1 MRVNDVIADGNPNSG
16 FELRMFRWQFIYRLQ
31 RLDFRKW
38 RCLMG
43 KFELFF
49 WLVFTWLE
57 CVFITKH
64 CFFMVIVI
72 CGVLKRFRMS
82 PTLCRWYSFSSG
94 VGTSAEWF
102 WLLLINCVGGIFDP
116 PHPSLS
122 MKTSSTLIW
131 RSRHR
136 NIFLRRIVKG
146 WPEQFSFL
154 TLDGTQTNLRVE

>member
-1 MRVNDVIADGNPNSG
+1 MRLNDVIADGNPNSG

-82 PTLCRWYSFSSG
+82 PTLCRWYSFSSR

-116 PHPSLS
+116 PPIPSSQWWHHRRWFDAVVIGTYFYVELS
-122 MKTSSTLIW
+122 RGDPNSSLFW
-131 RSRHR
+131 R
-136 NIFLRRIVKG
+136 
-146 WPEQFSFL
+146 
-154 TLDGTQTNLRVE
+154 